1 MARPRASESGGQFAA
16 RASSLCAAETAA
28 AVAVAIAVAVAEE
41 GESLLLGLGLGL
53 FLVAAFL
60 DDDDDEGGLQFRKEV
75 QTLHGFPSGP
85 RTIPG
90 GRVGAGPEVLIVG
103 PSKEIC
109 DGRYGILGAICRGTA
124 WPLPRYDFLLIL

>member
-1 MARPRASESGGQFAA
+1 MARPRASESGGQLAA

-109 DGRYGILGAICRGTA
+109 GRYGILGAIGPGSA
-124 WPLPRYDFLLIL
+124 WPSPRYDFLLIL

>member
-1 MARPRASESGGQFAA
+1 MARPRASESGGQLAA

-28 AVAVAIAVAVAEE
+28 AVAVATAVAVAEE

-109 DGRYGILGAICRGTA
+109 GQKKTEEKTEIRTWQKTA
-124 WPLPRYDFLLIL
+124 QTREPQD

>member
-1 MARPRASESGGQFAA
+1 MARPRASESGGQCA

-41 GESLLLGLGLGL
+41 GDSLLLGLGLGL

-90 GRVGAGPEVLIVG
+90 GRVGVGPEVLIVG

-109 DGRYGILGAICRGTA
+109 GRYGILGAVCRGTA